1 MGKTAIILGASGLT
15 GKLLLNQLLKDD
27 AYEKVKIFTRRAL
40 GLKHPK
46 LVEYVVDLL
55 KLYQHKNDFTADEV
69 FCCIGTTANKT
80 KDKAVYKKIDFGIP
94 VDAAKLC
101 KANKIETFVVISAL
115 GANADSKVF
124 YNRTKGEMEQSVLR
138 QKIMNTYLLR
148 PSLIDGRRSKR
159 RLGEKFA
166 SIVIKI
172 FHPFLIGNLKKY
184 RVIEAEKIASCMH
197 VLAQSTPNDTIIE
210 SDKIQELGS
219 SE

>member
-197 VLAQSTPNDTIIE
+197 VLAQSKPNYTIIE